1 MNDVVPLPP
10 STAPIG
16 AADRAVPTYYDQ
28 PAVKPSLWGWLVSS
42 YIFIAG
48 IGGSAQI
55 IATAADLVGD
65 RALAPVICNGRYIA
79 LGAAVLGGPLLI
91 LDLHT
96 PQRYYNMLRIFR
108 KTSPMSIGTYVLM
121 SFGSLSA
128 ALAALQFASDRG
140 YSPGRAMQAAIKLLE
155 VPAAFAG
162 MGMSTYTGALLSAT
176 SNPLWGAAPRHIAA
190 AFGASAMASGT
201 AALTIA
207 DQCRSA
213 SGASKEPGSS
223 KEPGRALDR
232 IALVVSAVE
241 FFLLLSLR
249 RRFHEQGV
257 DGALNDSGWGPAY
270 DLGAVA
276 LGAGLPMLS
285 HTASVI
291 APERA
296 PRLKLATCLAILA
309 GGFLLRHVL
318 LRAGN
323 ASAERPKDYFRF
335 AGSRTYSVS
344 IPSGNES

>member
-1 MNDVVPLPP
+1 MNDIARPTREMLDY
-10 STAPIG
+10 SAI
-16 AADRAVPTYYDQ
+16 TYYGQ
-28 PAVKPSLWGWLVSS
+28 PAIKPSLWGWLVSS

-55 IATAADLVGD
+55 IATAADLAGD
-65 RALAPVICNGRYIA
+65 RALAPVIRNGRYIA
-79 LGAAVLGGPLLI
+79 LGAATLGGPLLI
-91 LDLHT
+91 ADLHT
-96 PQRYYNMLRIFR
+96 PQRFYNMLRIFR

-128 ALAALQFASDRG
+128 ALAALQLALDRD
-140 YSPGRAMQAAIKLLE
+140 YSRGRAMQAAIKLLE
-155 VPAAFAG
+155 IPAALAG

-201 AALTIA
+201 AVLTIA
-207 DQCRSA
+207 EQCS
-213 SGASKEPGSS
+213 SVPGSS
-223 KEPGRALDR
+223 KERGRALDR
-232 IALVVSAVE
+232 IGWVVSAVE
-241 FFLLLSLR
+241 FLLLVSLR

-276 LGAGLPMLS
+276 LGAGLPVLS
-285 HTASVI
+285 HAARVV

-296 PRLKLATCLAILA
+296 PRLKLATSLAILA

-323 ASAERPKDYFRF
+323 AAAERPKDYFRF
-335 AGSRTYSVS
+335 AGRR
-344 IPSGNES
+344 PQ